1 MRQFQSKKR
10 YLYALLI
17 GTVIFIIGFA
27 ITYSVAYIEYQRVI
41 SLQDPISYQIFQDK
55 IQYTLFGED
64 ICSDDSYLKISKD
77 LSTQGSF
84 IADIEDK
91 LGKENKNVLFRK
103 KFYTLIELEHFEF
116 IKSINQECNKSI
128 NTILFF
134 YSNNP
139 SGIKKS
145 EKTGA
150 ILSTLYNKNE
160 DNLIIYSFDINLNS
174 EIINLLK
181 EKYNITQTP
190 TIIINEQ
197 HIIND
202 LSNINQIQPLL
213 N

>member
-160 DNLIIYSFDINLNS
+160 DDLIIYSFDINLNS